1 MQIIDA
7 HQHFWIFDAEQDSWI
22 NLDME
27 KIRRDFLPDELSA
40 ILKEKQ
46 INGCVAVQSRQN
58 EEDNFFLLE
67 CAQKNAFVKGIVGW
81 IDLCSDRVEADL
93 KKYSRYPL
101 IKGFRHVLEAEKDL
115 AFMLK
120 SSFLK
125 GISLLHAYGFTY
137 DILIRPEH
145 LEYAL
150 QLVEQFPEQRFVI
163 DHMAKPAIK
172 NNEITQWQH
181 DIKLLAGHNNVY
193 CKISGLVTEADWHS
207 WTIQDLEPYLGIVF
221 AAFGPNRVMYGS
233 DWPVCNLAGGYNLFF
248 ETMNTYTANF
258 STADQELFWAGNAT
272 TFYKLNEDN

>member
-7 HQHFWIFDAEQDSWI
+7 HQHFWAFDAEQDGWI
-22 NLDME
+22 TPDME

-40 ILKEKQ
+40 ILTEKQ
-46 INGCVAVQSRQN
+46 IGGCVAVQSRQN

-81 IDLCSDRVEADL
+81 VDLCSDQVEIQL
-93 KKYSRYPL
+93 KKYSQYPL

-120 SSFLK
+120 PSFLK

-137 DILIRPEH
+137 DILIKPEH
-145 LEYAL
+145 LKYAL

-172 NNEITQWQH
+172 NREITQWQH
-181 DIKLLAGHNNVY
+181 DIKLLAGHDNVY
-193 CKISGLVTEADWHS
+193 CKISGLVTEADWHN
-207 WTIQDLEPYLGIVF
+207 WTIQGLEPYLDSAF
-221 AAFGPNRVMYGS
+221 AAFGPSRVMYGS
-233 DWPVCNLAGGYNLFF
+233 DWPVCDLAGGYELFF
-248 ETMNTYTANF
+248 AALNAYMTNF
-258 STADQELFWAGNAT
+258 STVDQELFWAGNAT
-272 TFYKLNEDN
+272 SFYKLNE